1 MNYRNKKTGR
11 KNETESVREAIESM
25 LDSYKLRGKFDQT
38 KLIGSWE
45 SLMGKPIA
53 RRTEKLY
60 VKDKVLFVK
69 LNSAPLRQEL
79 TMKKNKV
86 LEIIHEKFDKELV
99 TDVLFY

>member
-79 TMKKNKV
+79 TMKKNK
-86 LEIIHEKFDKELV
+86 EIIHEKFDKELV